1 MQSMSWL
8 PWHRYATDGLSLHV
22 VYLLTP
28 PVPVSQDAMQGA
40 FGRLKPA
47 SILVIQR
54 YVFLGSQSVACHSC
68 EHLRCWLILPCDC
81 QGAHSIFEI
90 PAGNTTVDVRGNVFR
105 DGSHLLCNFS
115 SLEAFR
121 HNHDQGAASPHLP
134 DLTFRGLSN
143 ATLRGDDTLRCVSPL
158 QWNTTKATTSAY
170 GARPFEVA
178 LNGQQFTDD
187 GVAWAWLPT
196 AHVSFVYPAS
206 GVVGG
211 GTVVTVTGAGFGY
224 GCAPRCDFESVAPR
238 EWNSRHERSGRAVVN
253 ATYDEATDK
262 WTKRCACGHTVTYE
276 VF

>member
-1 MQSMSWL
+1 M
-8 PWHRYATDGLSLHV
+8 
-22 VYLLTP
+22 
-28 PVPVSQDAMQGA
+28 
-40 FGRLKPA
+40 
-47 SILVIQR
+47 
-54 YVFLGSQSVACHSC
+54 
-68 EHLRCWLILPCDC
+68 
-81 QGAHSIFEI
+81 
-90 PAGNTTVDVRGNVFR
+90 TVDVRGNVFR

-134 DLTFRGLSN
+134 DLTFRGLAN

-178 LNGQQFTDD
+178 LNGQQFTSD
-187 GVAWAWLPT
+187 GVEWAWLPT

-224 GCAPRCDFESVAPR
+224 GCAPRCDIWSTATGAP
-238 EWNSRHERSGRAVVN
+238 STSSG
-253 ATYDEATDK
+253 
-262 WTKRCACGHTVTYE
+262 
-276 VF
+276 

>member
-1 MQSMSWL
+1 MS
-8 PWHRYATDGLSLHV
+8 PQQVRVELSLNAQQFSEA
-22 VYLLTP
+22 P
-28 PVPVSQDAMQGA
+28 GEA
-40 FGRLKPA
+40 FGFYAHPHVAYLEPRCGPA
-47 SILVIQR
+47 
-54 YVFLGSQSVACHSC
+54 
-68 EHLRCWLILPCDC
+68 
-81 QGAHSIFEI
+81 
-90 PAGNTTVDVRGNVFR
+90 AGNTTVDVRGNVFK

-178 LNGQQFTDD
+178 LNGQQFTSD

-253 ATYDEATDK
+253 ATYDAETDK
-262 WTKRCACGHTVTYE
+262 LLCVAPWSSHLLATSVEVTLNGRQYTDNGRNVTIFRYWRTPPSLME
-276 VF
+276 PEERAKWRSNGDEE